1 MLGMAHWPARPG
13 IWATVFLWLQ
23 KLNVPSGFSV
33 TSPDKRG
40 WFISPFGDKQAF
52 PTWMMGASVVPAL
65 LVFILIFMETQI
77 TTWVWLYVL
86 TRSFTFSFVFFMHL
100 HCIKI
105 LYLHNRFTLCCSYR
119 DNIVIILLNPNQV
132 ASSTKHSKTL
142 LLLRCPVDFKLKFQ
156 MKSKFEL
163 FCLMNVSV

>member
-1 MLGMAHWPARPG
+1 MLGMAQWPVRPG
-13 IWATVFLWLQ
+13 IWAAVFLWLQ

-77 TTWVWLYVL
+77 TTWVWLYAH
-86 TRSFTFSFVFFMHL
+86 FTFTEVLNLLLCFSCIYTKLKSPINTMDL
-100 HCIKI
+100 HCVVLSEVI
-105 LYLHNRFTLCCSYR
+105 LSPQ
-119 DNIVIILLNPNQV
+119 IQP
-132 ASSTKHSKTL
+132 
-142 LLLRCPVDFKLKFQ
+142 
-156 MKSKFEL
+156 
-163 FCLMNVSV
+163 

>member
-1 MLGMAHWPARPG
+1 MLGMAQWPVRPW
-13 IWATVFLWLQ
+13 IWAAVFLWLQ

-77 TTWVWLYVL
+77 TTWVWLYAL
-86 TRSFTFSFVFFMHL
+86 TRSFTFTEVLNLLLCFSCIYTELKSSINTMDL
-100 HCIKI
+100 HCVVLTEVI
-105 LYLHNRFTLCCSYR
+105 LSPQ
-119 DNIVIILLNPNQV
+119 IQP
-132 ASSTKHSKTL
+132 
-142 LLLRCPVDFKLKFQ
+142 
-156 MKSKFEL
+156 
-163 FCLMNVSV
+163 